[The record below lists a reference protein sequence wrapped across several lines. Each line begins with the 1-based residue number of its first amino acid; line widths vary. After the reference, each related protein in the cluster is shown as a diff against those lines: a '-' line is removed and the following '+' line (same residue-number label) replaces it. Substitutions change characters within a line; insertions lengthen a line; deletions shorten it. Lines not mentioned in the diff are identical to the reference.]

1 MKSKHQTKI
10 HATSLLYSV
19 AAVCIVTAFVL
30 GFNFVKKH
38 DHVRFTAAVEMVSSA
53 KNMAAAFFAPSIT
66 VAELQSKYVQANK
79 FRTPKVRIL
88 IVPGHEPDFGGT
100 SYGGVNE
107 RDLVVDVAQEM
118 AKFFENNPRYDVILA
133 RGKESW
139 NPDIQ
144 AYFDANE
151 KEIMNFVATQKSLMQ
166 EHIHDGDLAAVSN
179 GIKHNKAPSKVAF
192 HLYGINKWAN
202 ENDVDIT
209 LHLHFN
215 DHPRKNTRLPGTY
228 EGFAIYV
235 PESQFSN
242 AIATHAVAENIRRR
256 LLKYNNQST
265 FGKESAGIIESQDL
279 IAIGSYNTAES
290 ASMLIEYAYIYE
302 PKVQNKE
309 VRDVVMKDYAFH
321 TYLGIQ
327 DFFGS
332 GNDVNFSFDTVTLPY
347 AWTKPLGAEPTI
359 DSYALQIALANAGYY
374 PWKNTFIECPITGR
388 FGPCTKAALTQFQKD
403 SGITGEDGVVGEK
416 TRELMNRVFGVQAL

>member
-1 MKSKHQTKI
+1 MGSI
-10 HATSLLYSV
+10 GLNLLKQH
-19 AAVCIVTAFVL
+19 
-30 GFNFVKKH
+30 N
-38 DHVRFTAAVEMVSSA
+38 HVSFTAMVEVASSA

-66 VAELQSKYVQANK
+66 VAELQTKYVQASK

-100 SYGGVNE
+100 AFGGVNE
-107 RDLVVDVAQEM
+107 RDVVVDVAQEL
-118 AKFFENNPRYDVILA
+118 AKFFENNSRYDVIVA

-139 NPDIQ
+139 NPEIQ

-151 KEIMNFVATQKSLMQ
+151 QVIKDFVSTQKTLMQ
-166 EHIHDGDLAAVSN
+166 EHIHEGNLAAVTN
-179 GIKHNKAPSKVAF
+179 GIQHNKAPSKIAF

-215 DHPRKNTRLPGTY
+215 DHPRKNTRIPGVY

-242 AIATHAVAENIRRR
+242 AIATHAVAENIRKR

-302 PKVQNKE
+302 PKVQNTN
-309 VRDVVMKDYAFH
+309 VRDMVMKDFAFH

-332 GNDVNFSFDTVTLPY
+332 GNDVNFLFDTVSLPY
-347 AWTKPLGAEPTI
+347 AWTKPLGTEPSI
-359 DSYALQIALANAGYY
+359 DTYALQIALANAGYY
-374 PWKNTFIECPITGR
+374 PGKSSFIDCPITGR

-403 SGITGEDGVVGEK
+403 SGITGESGILGEK